1 MSHEDLK
8 LIIEALGSTTEDAKT
23 VLIAWFAVDVGKLV
37 ISCTCTLLVVTALVK
52 GITAWIS
59 NCSDSEKRLR
69 QLRDLVVPG
78 QVGTNVSPNEM
89 MRIIRAIHK
98 D

>member
-37 ISCTCTLLVVTALVK
+37 ISCTCTLLVVK
-52 GITAWIS
+52 WITAWIS
-59 NCSDSEKRLR
+59 NCSDSENRLR

-78 QVGTNVSPNEM
+78 QVGTNVSPSEM
-89 MRIIRAIHK
+89 MRIIRAIHE